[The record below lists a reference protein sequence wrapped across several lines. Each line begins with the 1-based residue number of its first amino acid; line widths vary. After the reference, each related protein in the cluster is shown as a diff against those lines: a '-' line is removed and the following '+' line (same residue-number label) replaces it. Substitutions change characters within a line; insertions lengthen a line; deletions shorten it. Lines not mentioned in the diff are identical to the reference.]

1 MTPPPTVTDHAPRPL
16 TLRGVTVVDVRDG
29 SLTPDCDVAIV
40 DGTITAVGPRDD
52 ACAPVTEV
60 VSMQGAYV
68 VPGYVDMHAHP
79 LGRQDP
85 TSALALMLA
94 NGVTGFRQMN
104 GSSTLLERRRNGTL
118 GLTGDSPAL
127 VAMPGDLLTPFNAGT
142 AERAIDAVRE
152 QHSAGADFI
161 KVVAVTPDVY
171 FPAQAEANRLGIPML
186 GHLPAG
192 IDVVAAA
199 EAGFHSIEHLGPGVT
214 MLAACS
220 TEQASI
226 VEAIA
231 ASPARIPALKLP
243 AFAAPLLD
251 RVVERVLARIVLNP
265 VNRSTPAD
273 IALLQRAVDTFD
285 ERKAVDLAGSF
296 VAAGTWHVP
305 TLIRLR
311 TQQLCDACEFSHD
324 PYLKYM
330 APATVK
336 TWRGAAKKFG
346 RFTTAQRGTFRSV
359 YDVLLRLTKILDTA
373 GVKML
378 AGSDSVGAAW
388 EVPGFSLHREFGEL
402 ARAGLSPL
410 RILQMTTVNAADYLG
425 TTATAGTVEAGRVAD
440 LVLLRDNP
448 VDDAAHLSSV
458 MGVVQRGRLRTGAE
472 LSAIKN
478 DVSTNAPAH

>member
-1 MTPPPTVTDHAPRPL
+1 MTPPPVATDRAPAPL
-16 TLRGVTVVDVRDG
+16 TLRGVTVVDVHDG
-29 SLTPDCDVAIV
+29 SLRSDCDVAIV

-52 ACAPVTEV
+52 ACAPLAEV

-68 VPGYVDMHAHP
+68 VPGYADMHAHP

-85 TSALALMLA
+85 TGALALMLA
-94 NGVTGFRQMN
+94 NGVTGFRQMH
-104 GSSTLLERRRNGTL
+104 GSPDLLAQRRDGAL
-118 GLTGDSPAL
+118 DLPSASPAL
-127 VAMPGDLLTPFNAGT
+127 LAMPGALLTPFNAAT
-142 AERAIDAVRE
+142 ADRAVDMVRE

-161 KVVAVTPDVY
+161 KIAAVTPEVY

-192 IDVVAAA
+192 IDVVAAV
-199 EAGFHSIEHLGPGVT
+199 EAGFHGIEHLGPGVT

-220 TEQASI
+220 TDQTN
-226 VEAIA
+226 IA
-231 ASPARIPALKLP
+231 AEIATAPTPKLP
-243 AFAAPLLD
+243 PVELPFVDRLMD
-251 RVVERVLARIVLNP
+251 RVLTKLVVNP
-265 VNRSTPAD
+265 LNRSKPAD
-273 IALLQRAVDTFD
+273 IELLQRAVDTFD
-285 ERKAVDLAGSF
+285 EGKAAELADAF

-330 APATVK
+330 APATVQ

-346 RFTTAQRGTFRSV
+346 RFTAAQRETFRSV

-410 RILQMTTVNAADYLG
+410 RILQMTTSNAAEYLG
-425 TTATAGTVEAGRVAD
+425 TTTTAGSVAPGRVAD
-440 LVLLRDNP
+440 LVLLRDDP
-448 VDDAAHLSSV
+448 LEDAAHLSSV

-472 LSAIKN
+472 LTAIKN
-478 DVSTNAPAH
+478 EVSTTSPAH